1 MSGKP
6 GFGFAVGL
14 REEANAGSE
23 GGLTRPESERG
34 IKVQEV
40 GSKVSKRVSAELP
53 RTGRRQQR
61 LTGEQKIRA
70 YLPLL
75 LLPPGPTVK

>member
-14 REEANAGSE
+14 REEVNAGSE

-40 GSKVSKRVSAELP
+40 GSKVE
-53 RTGRRQQR
+53 
-61 LTGEQKIRA
+61 
-70 YLPLL
+70 
-75 LLPPGPTVK
+75 